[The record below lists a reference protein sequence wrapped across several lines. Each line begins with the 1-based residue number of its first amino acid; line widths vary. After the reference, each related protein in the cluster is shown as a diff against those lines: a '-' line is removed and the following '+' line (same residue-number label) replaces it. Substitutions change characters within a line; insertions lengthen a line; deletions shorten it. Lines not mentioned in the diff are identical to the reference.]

1 MSDKKNSPIFLHRS
15 LIVVFFASAFCNMHL
30 HICIWFSVISFI
42 CLQPK
47 NTTRGIYMYTYI
59 CDMICTISSNFE
71 CSSIRLFAHNKIP
84 ILCHIL
90 AHRPITLDSQT
101 SEVPHAAPLRSSA
114 GPALLS
120 VAPAVALV
128 QLPPHRPGHLEKI
141 LKLGTWGNI
150 WGVPYVPWPWGY
162 PKLDGL

>member
-1 MSDKKNSPIFLHRS
+1 MFFSHQPFVTCIYIYVYDFLSS
-15 LIVVFFASAFCNMHL
+15 LSSVCNL
-30 HICIWFSVISFI
+30 RTQQEVYTCT
-42 CLQPK
+42 L
-47 NTTRGIYMYTYI
+47 IYII

-101 SEVPHAAPLRSSA
+101 SELPRAVPLRSSA